1 MKKIMALS
9 IFSILL
15 TGCASNID
23 NRAFWHNVGEN
34 NVFICEDLN
43 TSISMVKFANSER
56 SLAGQALKARKMIK
70 SEECKIVKIYEIT
83 KTGQVHTFDLTEE
96 FPESFRGV
104 KKQIE
109 QIRYSNQSYW
119 LIPTKNK

>member
-1 MKKIMALS
+1 MNKIIALS
-9 IFSILL
+9 IFSIFI

-34 NVFICEDLN
+34 NVFICKNLN

-56 SLAGQALKARKMIK
+56 SIAGQVLKARRMIK
-70 SEECKIVKIYEIT
+70 SEECKIVKVYEIT
-83 KTGQVHTFDLTEE
+83 KTGIVHTFDLTEE

-109 QIRYSNQSYW
+109 QIRYFNQPYW

>member
-1 MKKIMALS
+1 MKKTIALS
-9 IFSILL
+9 IFSVLL

-23 NRAFWHNVGEN
+23 NRVLWHNLGEN
-34 NVFICEDLN
+34 NVFICKDLK
-43 TSISMVKFANSER
+43 TSISMVKFGNSER
-56 SLAGQALKARKMIK
+56 SLAGQVLKARRMVK
-70 SEECKIVKIYEIT
+70 SEECKIVKIYEIK
-83 KTGQVHTFDLTEE
+83 KTGSVHTFDLTEE

-109 QIRYSNQSYW
+109 QIEYSNQLYW